1 MEFTTPLIPATLI
14 RRYKRFLA
22 DIRLEDGCEVTAHCP
37 NPGSMMGMAE
47 PGTRLWVE
55 PNEDP
60 KKKLDYGWRLSQYP
74 GAFVITDTSL
84 ANRIVA
90 EALYSGRIPEL
101 AGYAEIRPEVKYGA
115 ASRVDFLLR
124 GAVPG
129 SSTVVATAT
138 TTNAATDA
146 GINATPGITPGPR
159 ADCYVEV
166 KSVTLA
172 RQPGRAE
179 FPDSVTKRG
188 AKHLDELA
196 QMCTLGHRAVMLFLV
211 ARDDCQQ
218 VTLAR
223 DIDPAYAQAFAK
235 ARAAGVETLC
245 YDTHISASEITLR
258 APVVF
263 DPDLT

>member
-1 MEFTTPLIPATLI
+1 MEFATDLIPATLI

-22 DIRLEDGCEVTAHCP
+22 DIRLDDGREVTAHCP

-55 PNEDP
+55 PNNDP

-84 ANRIVA
+84 ANRVVA
-90 EALYSGRIPEL
+90 EALSSGRIPEL
-101 AGYAEIRPEVKYGA
+101 AGYADIRPEVKYGD
-115 ASRVDFLLR
+115 ASRVDFLLS
-124 GAVPG
+124 GAAPG
-129 SSTVVATAT
+129 STTGDTSGVTA
-138 TTNAATDA
+138 DA
-146 GINATPGITPGPR
+146 
-159 ADCYVEV
+159 CYVEV
-166 KSVTLA
+166 KSVTLS
-172 RQPGRAE
+172 RRPGLAE

-188 AKHLDELA
+188 AKHLEELA
-196 QMCTLGHRAVMLFLV
+196 AMCAAGHRAVMLFLV
-211 ARDDCQQ
+211 ARDDCHQ

-223 DIDPAYAQAFAK
+223 DIDPGYAHAFTK

>member
-22 DIRLEDGCEVTAHCP
+22 DIRLEDGREVTAHCP

-55 PNEDP
+55 PNTDP

-90 EALYSGRIPEL
+90 EALCSGRIPEL
-101 AGYAEIRPEVKYGA
+101 AGYADIRPEVKYGE
-115 ASRVDFLLR
+115 ASRVDFLLS
-124 GAVPG
+124 GATPG
-129 SSTVVATAT
+129 ST
-138 TTNAATDA
+138 TDARSGAATDA
-146 GINATPGITPGPR
+146 APGPGPGTR
-159 ADCYVEV
+159 ANCYVEV
-166 KSVTLA
+166 KSVTLS
-172 RQPGRAE
+172 RRPGLAE

-196 QMCTLGHRAVMLFLV
+196 AMCAQGHRAVMLFLV
-211 ARDDCQQ
+211 ARDDCQK

-223 DIDPAYAQAFAK
+223 DIDPAYAQAFTK